1 MGQGIIN
8 MHNTPAI
15 ADSILEVDSLSFGYR
30 DRMVLKGISFSV
42 KRGEICGLLGPNGC
56 GKTTLLKCI
65 NRILHA
71 RSGAIRIHGRDV
83 SELSRNEI
91 ASLVAVVPQDLH
103 VVFSFTVLEMV
114 LMGGTARY
122 GLSGIPRKKD
132 FLRAHE
138 ILEELYISG
147 LADRRYN
154 ELSGGE
160 KQMVLIAR
168 ALFQG
173 AEIMLL
179 DEPTSHLDFKRQHI
193 TMEMIKRIS
202 EEKGL
207 TTLIT
212 LHDPN
217 TAGRYCH
224 RLVMLNRGC
233 ICHQG
238 PRDSIFHAGSLESVY
253 DMKIKVERTDT
264 GADYVVPH
272 SKPVKNEKN

>member
-1 MGQGIIN
+1 MQ
-8 MHNTPAI
+8 NTSVPGS
-15 ADSILEVDSLSFGYR
+15 SILEVENLSFGYH
-30 DRMVLKGISFSV
+30 DRMVLNGVSFSV
-42 KRGEICGLLGPNGC
+42 KRGEVCGLLGPNGC

-71 RSGAIRIHGRDV
+71 RSGSIRIHGRDV
-83 SELSRNEI
+83 SGLSRNEI
-91 ASLVAVVPQDLH
+91 ASIVAVVPQDLH
-103 VVFSFTVLEMV
+103 VIFSFTVLEMV
-114 LMGGTARY
+114 LMGGTVRY
-122 GLSGIPRKKD
+122 GFSGIPQKKD
-132 FLRAHE
+132 YMRACE
-138 ILEELYISG
+138 ILEELHISG

-160 KQMVLIAR
+160 KQVVLIAR

-179 DEPTSHLDFKRQHI
+179 DEPTSHLDFKRQHM

-202 EEKGL
+202 VEKGL

-233 ICHQG
+233 VCHQG

-253 DMKIKVERTDT
+253 DMKINVERTDT
-264 GADYVVPH
+264 GSDYVVPH
-272 SKPVKNEKN
+272 SKPVNNEKN

>member
-1 MGQGIIN
+1 MQDAAFIGEN
-8 MHNTPAI
+8 V
-15 ADSILEVDSLSFGYR
+15 LEVENLSFGYH

-71 RSGAIRIHGRDV
+71 GSGSIRIHGRDV
-83 SELSRNEI
+83 SALSRNEI

-114 LMGGTARY
+114 LMGGTVRY
-122 GLSGIPRKKD
+122 GLSGIPQKKD
-132 FLRAHE
+132 YIRACG
-138 ILEELYISG
+138 ILEELHVQD
-147 LADRRYN
+147 LAGRCYN

-160 KQMVLIAR
+160 KQVVLIAR

-193 TMEMIKRIS
+193 TMELIKKIS
-202 EEKGL
+202 GEKKF

-233 ICHQG
+233 VCHQG

-253 DMKIKVERTDT
+253 DMKINVERTDT

-272 SKPVKNEKN
+272 SKPVKK